1 MMGIVIDKFFSN
13 KQSLIFLMSFVLGS
27 LLYSSKELFN
37 YIEDD
42 RMIYAL
48 FVVVSSF
55 VIRFLMI
62 RFDGDM
68 KCKYHRKE

>member
-1 MMGIVIDKFFSN
+1 
-13 KQSLIFLMSFVLGS
+13 MSFVLGS

-42 RMIYAL
+42 RIVYAL